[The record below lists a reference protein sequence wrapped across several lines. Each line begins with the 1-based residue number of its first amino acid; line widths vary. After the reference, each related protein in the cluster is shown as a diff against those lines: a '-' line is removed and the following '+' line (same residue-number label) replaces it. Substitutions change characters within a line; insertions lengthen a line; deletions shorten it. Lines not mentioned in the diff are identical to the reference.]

1 MGHTSVLLDDVRSQ
15 LAPTDVV
22 LKEARDRRDTV
33 RRAAESFVGVL
44 KTYNSGSLAH
54 GTANCPIH
62 RRDKGLDADCG
73 VVLDRRVHRSLGPD
87 SEENVGPDQTV
98 AAVLEH
104 LRPKVLVQYPAATFK
119 ITKRAL
125 FIEFH
130 EPMASGEDPTVDLV
144 VGLRRREEGLWIP
157 NTEQHRWDPSH
168 PEMHTE
174 LLTAEPKSLRVTR
187 ARAIRL
193 AKAEN
198 KRPGRKSNPPLCSF
212 NLEALALMFVQ
223 PGQGVPAALLQ
234 LWESGA
240 KDLARRNTPDPAH
253 VSAPIKVA
261 DREYAVERLTQAADT
276 LRAAIERD
284 DDEYQVRAYLSR
296 LWPDFV
302 APSPFGETKARVAA
316 RLQAG
321 KPLAVTGLGAL
332 SATGA
337 ALKQPRAYGEA
348 GSGHDAGATRSI
360 D

>member
-1 MGHTSVLLDDVRSQ
+1 MGYTSVVLDDIRSQ
-15 LAPTDVV
+15 LAPADVV
-22 LKEARDRRDTV
+22 LKEARQRRDIV

-44 KTYNSGSLAH
+44 KSYGSGSLAH

-73 VVLDRRVHRSLGPD
+73 VVLDRRVHQSLGPD
-87 SEENVGPDQTV
+87 SEENVGPDRTV

-104 LRPKVLVQYPAATFK
+104 LRPKVLTQYPAATFE

-144 VGLRRREEGLWIP
+144 VGLRRRDEGLWIP

-168 PEMHTE
+168 PEKHTE
-174 LLTAEPKSLRVTR
+174 LLTAEPKSFRVTR

-198 KRPGRKSNPPLCSF
+198 KRPGRRPNPPLCSF

-223 PGQGVPAALLQ
+223 QGQGVPAALLQ

-240 KDLARRNTPDPAH
+240 KDLARRNTPDPAG
-253 VSAPIKVA
+253 VSAPIKVS
-261 DREYAVERLTQAADT
+261 DRDYAVERLTQAAGT
-276 LRAAIERD
+276 LRAALECD
-284 DDEYQVRAYLSR
+284 DDEYQVRGHLSR

-302 APSPFGETKARVAA
+302 APTPFGETKARVAA

-321 KPLAVTGLGAL
+321 KPLAVTSVGTLA
-332 SATGA
+332 ATGS
-337 ALKQPRAYGEA
+337 ALKQPRSFGAR
-348 GSGHDAGATRSI
+348 GSMRSARPTGSS